1 MFVISSAFA
10 AIGAIIYSSK
20 VGSVSPD
27 AGGGNTLL
35 FAVGGA
41 VIGGTSLFG
50 GRGRISNAVIG
61 GAVLATVNNGLGL
74 LGQPASV
81 VFLVNGIVLLL
92 AAGVDVLSRRRSA
105 VPVTVSRAWGADGRG
120 PGSSTAGARPDEARR
135 HNRAALL
142 RRLHV
147 DGPCTRATLATELGL
162 NRSTIKSVVD
172 GLAEAGVVTEAVP
185 AQRTGAG
192 RPSLMVLP
200 SPEAAVVLAV
210 DVRVEQVAMSMVG
223 IGGQVLGR
231 HSWNLHSRT
240 RTPGEVITHVAESA
254 QLLAEELGV
263 TAQGTGVSVP
273 GVVRRDDGWVHEAPN
288 LGWRDVA
295 LGTRLGVGTADAGA
309 GGQRRRAGGAGR
321 ARARGRPRRH
331 RPGLRLGGHGVGGGV
346 ISEGRPLR
354 GTRGY
359 VGELGHLVVRPGG
372 RPCYCGS
379 RGCWETEV
387 GEAAMCRALGLPED
401 DPARGRGGRAALAAA
416 RARLPGPLD
425 EFAEWLA
432 TGLVTVVNMMAPELV
447 VLGDLFTALPRP
459 VVVEQRAGVV
469 HERSLVSRA
478 VGGTRIETSP
488 LGRDAKLVGAAELAF
503 EPVLGAV

>member
-1 MFVISSAFA
+1 M
-10 AIGAIIYSSK
+10 
-20 VGSVSPD
+20 
-27 AGGGNTLL
+27 
-35 FAVGGA
+35 
-41 VIGGTSLFG
+41 
-50 GRGRISNAVIG
+50 
-61 GAVLATVNNGLGL
+61 
-74 LGQPASV
+74 
-81 VFLVNGIVLLL
+81 
-92 AAGVDVLSRRRSA
+92 
-105 VPVTVSRAWGADGRG
+105 SRAWGGDGG
-120 PGSSTAGARPDEARR
+120 GGQTAATAGARPDEARR

-162 NRSTIKSVVD
+162 NRSTIKAVVD
-172 GLAEAGVVTEAVP
+172 GLAEAGVVSEAVP
-185 AQRTGAG
+185 AQRSGAG

-200 SPEAAVVLAV
+200 DPEAAVVLAV
-210 DVRVEQVAMSMVG
+210 DVRVEQVAIAMVG

-240 RTPGEVITHVAESA
+240 RTPGEVITHIAESV
-254 QLLAEELGV
+254 QLLADELAV
-263 TAQGTGVSVP
+263 TAQGAGVSVP

-295 LGTRLGVGTADAGA
+295 LGTRLESVLKIPVQVANDAELGALAEHVRGTAREVADLVYISADK
-309 GGQRRRAGGAGR
+309 
-321 ARARGRPRRH
+321 
-331 RPGLRLGGHGVGGGV
+331 GVGGGV
-346 ISEGRPLR
+346 ISDGRPLR

-401 DPARGRGGRAALAAA
+401 APRGVVVSELRSLATAP
-416 RARLPGPLD
+416 LPGPLD

-447 VLGDLFTALPRP
+447 VLGDLFTALPP
-459 VVVEQRAGVV
+459 AVVDHVRTMV

-478 VGGTRIETSP
+478 VGGTRIRTSP